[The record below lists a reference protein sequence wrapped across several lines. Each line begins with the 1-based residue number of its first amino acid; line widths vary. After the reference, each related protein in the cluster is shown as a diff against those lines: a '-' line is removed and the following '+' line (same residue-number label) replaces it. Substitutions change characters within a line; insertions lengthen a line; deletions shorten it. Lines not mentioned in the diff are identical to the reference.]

1 MLLKI
6 KTSKPIQINNL
17 ILTFFMLLA
26 GIMTGQEVIAVDSTG
41 VVKEKTPVEETM
53 VTTVDTVKTP
63 FKRYKAEGV
72 SAVIGEYV
80 IVDSDIDKSYIELQ
94 STGVS
99 IEGITRCQ
107 LMGKLM
113 EDKLYLHH
121 AKIDSIMVS
130 DAEISPQVDQLIQYM
145 VSEIGSEEKVVNFY
159 RKENMAALKKDLFD
173 AKKNIELA
181 NRMQAKIVEAVE
193 VTPEEVREFFFSIPE
208 ADRPVF
214 SAEVEVAQIVV
225 EPEITEEAKQDVIDR
240 LNELRADVLEN
251 GSSFATK
258 AVLYSKDPGSASRGG
273 LYEGIRRNGPMAKEF
288 KDQAF
293 SLLEGE
299 VSEPFETEFG
309 FHILYVEKI
318 RGQEVDVRHILL
330 FPDVSQSVIEEAKA
344 KIDTIRSNIVANKI
358 EFAEAARL
366 YSDEKETRNNG
377 GQLVNPATFDT
388 RFDLTKMDPTLSA
401 QVYNLKEGEV
411 SKVYS
416 DRDRTGRS
424 KFKILTVT
432 NRYEE
437 HPADYVKDYEKVKE
451 LALKEKQIRA
461 IEEWQ
466 EKKIKETYVN
476 VNSDYHDCEY
486 ASNWLKKVK

>member
-1 MLLKI
+1 MLLRI
-6 KTSKPIQINNL
+6 KNLKRTQISKLLFAFAMSLP
-17 ILTFFMLLA
+17 FM
-26 GIMTGQEVIAVDSTG
+26 MMSQEVIAVDSTG
-41 VVKEKTPVEETM
+41 VAKEKVVVDEVIAPTL
-53 VTTVDTVKTP
+53 DTVKTP

-145 VSEIGSEEKVVNFY
+145 VSEIGSEEKVVKFY
-159 RKENMAALKKDLFD
+159 RKENMTALKKDLFD

-181 NRMQAKIVEAVE
+181 NRMQSKIVGAVE

-208 ADRPVF
+208 DERPVF

-225 EPEITEEAKQDVIDR
+225 DPEITKEAEQDVIAR
-240 LNELRADVLEN
+240 LNEMRVDVLEN

-273 LYEGIRRNGPMAKEF
+273 LYEGIKRNGPMAKEF

-318 RGQEVDVRHILL
+318 RGQEVDVRHVLL
-330 FPDVSQSVIEEAKA
+330 FPDVSQEVIEQAKA
-344 KIDTIRSNIVANKI
+344 KIDTIRSNIIAKKI
-358 EFAEAARL
+358 DFAEAARL

-377 GQLVNPATFDT
+377 GQLVNPATLDT

-401 QVYNLKEGEV
+401 QVYNLQEGEV

-424 KFKILTVT
+424 KYKILTVT
-432 NRYEE
+432 KRYEE
-437 HPADYVKDYEKVKE
+437 HPAEYVKDYEKIKE